1 MASGTVAA
9 SRVRLAPARAANIVR
24 AESKFTRGGEM
35 HQRREF
41 VRRLAVLGAAAPIR
55 VGRWGKTVADGSGDA
70 PASPE
75 SREGWLDVLYRLDDP
90 VLGALAAGRLRAT
103 MPVELSTTATAE
115 RREYAHL
122 EAVGRLLAGVAPW
135 LELGAEASP
144 EGTQR
149 ARLAGLAREGLRR
162 ATDPASPD
170 FLNFTRG
177 RQPLVDAAFL
187 AHAIVRAPTELWEK
201 LDAGTRRTV
210 AEALRSTRPIQP
222 SISNWLLF
230 SAMIEAALCRMGEPW
245 DRLRVD
251 YAVRQHDQWY
261 NGDGMYGDGPRLH
274 VDYYNSYVIHPML
287 LDVLRATSGQTG
299 EWKRI
304 EEEAVRRAVRYAAVQ
319 ERMISPEGTFPPV
332 GRSLAYRCGAFQLLG
347 QMALRHE
354 LPEKLRPAQVRGAM
368 SAVIDRTMRAPGTF
382 DRAGWL
388 TVGFAGHQP
397 SIGEGYICSGSA
409 YLCAVGLLPLGL
421 SASDPFWSAPAEP
434 WTAKALWSGRDLP
447 PDHALD

>member
-1 MASGTVAA
+1 
-9 SRVRLAPARAANIVR
+9 
-24 AESKFTRGGEM
+24 M

-41 VRRLAVLGAAAPIR
+41 VRRLAVLGAGAPIAAGQWAAER
-55 VGRWGKTVADGSGDA
+55 ADRRGEA
-70 PASPE
+70 PVSPE
-75 SREGWLDVLYRLDDP
+75 DRGEWLRILGRIADP

-103 MPVELSTTATAE
+103 MPVELSTTATIE

-122 EAVGRLLAGVAPW
+122 EAVGRLLAGIAPW
-135 LELGAEASP
+135 LELGEERSA

-149 ARLAGLAREGLRR
+149 ARLATLARAGLRH
-162 ATDPASPD
+162 AVDPASPD
-170 FLNFTRG
+170 FLNFTKG

-187 AHAIVRAPTELWEK
+187 AHAVVRAPAELW
-201 LDAGTRRTV
+201 TRLEPKTRKQL
-210 AEALRSTRPIQP
+210 ADALRSTRPIQP
-222 SISNWLLF
+222 AISNWLLF
-230 SAMIEAALCRMGEPW
+230 SAMIEAALCLMGEPW

-251 YAVRQHDQWY
+251 YAVRQHEQWY
-261 NGDGMYGDGPRLH
+261 KGDGVYGDGPRLH
-274 VDYYNSYVIHPML
+274 VDYYNSFVIQPML
-287 LDVLRATSGQTG
+287 LDVLRVTSRATD

-304 EEEAVRRAVRYAAVQ
+304 ETEAVARAKRYAAIQ
-319 ERMISPEGTFPPV
+319 ERLVSPEGAFPPV

-354 LPEKLRPAQVRGAM
+354 LPERVHPAQVRGAM
-368 SAVIDRTMRAPGTF
+368 SAVIHRTMDAPGTF
-382 DRAGWL
+382 DGAGWL

-421 SASDPFWSAPAEP
+421 PAADPFWTAPPEP
-434 WTAKALWSGRDLP
+434 WTAKALWEGRDLP